1 MAIESVAPRIN
12 VIPFPGALQPR
23 PRSIWRG
30 VASLREMRIAAQEDD
45 EQVFNWAAGMA
56 WLEVYHH
63 VVGSHPRLLTASD
76 GGELQLFDAM
86 DPTTP
91 DPRPGFK
98 IVCAVSPST
107 CQTRIASRLR
117 DHVSAHRG

>member
-1 MAIESVAPRIN
+1 MAIESVAPRSN

-45 EQVFNWAAGMA
+45 EKVFNWAAGMA

-63 VVGSHPRLLTASD
+63 VDGSHPRLLTASD
-76 GGELQLFDAM
+76 GGELELFDAM

>member
-1 MAIESVAPRIN
+1 MAIESVAPRSN

-63 VVGSHPRLLTASD
+63 VDGSHPRLLTTSD
-76 GGELQLFDAM
+76 DGELELLDVMNPA
-86 DPTTP
+86 TP
-91 DPRPGFK
+91 NPRPGFK
-98 IVCAVSPST
+98 VVCAVAPNT

-117 DHVSAHRG
+117 DHMSARCG